1 MAPSLPQAFS
11 HPLPDVPGDFPVY
24 RASELSRASGTTTK
38 ETVLP
43 KVLTEVEGNCWTGDG
58 YLAVHRAVALDR
70 RLPEL
75 QSPVFTSGYIVRNEG
90 EVFIVGGTYLI
101 YPIRKII
108 DRLFP
113 GKTYITSRAQE
124 IDGSVRMVL
133 FFTKEDDDTEIACL
147 EYNARGEL
155 RREDFKL
162 ATNAEDNANKELRN
176 EGIKESKDYEVPDEE
191 QPLLNRNGKWC
202 LTRAT

>member
-1 MAPSLPQAFS
+1 
-11 HPLPDVPGDFPVY
+11 
-24 RASELSRASGTTTK
+24 
-38 ETVLP
+38 
-43 KVLTEVEGNCWTGDG
+43 
-58 YLAVHRAVALDR
+58 
-70 RLPEL
+70 
-75 QSPVFTSGYIVRNEG
+75 
-90 EVFIVGGTYLI
+90 
-101 YPIRKII
+101 
-108 DRLFP
+108 
-113 GKTYITSRAQE
+113 
-124 IDGSVRMVL
+124 MVL